1 MLVAGASVS
10 EGVFTPI
17 MVFTRSPPVGTSV
30 NAVNSVNTVSTMSGV
45 NRVNAIST
53 VTTGWGVKL

>member
-1 MLVAGASVS
+1 MLVAGASIS

-17 MVFTRSPPVGTSV
+17 TVFTRSHPIGTSV

-45 NRVNAIST
+45 NGVNAFSA
-53 VTTGWGVKL
+53 VTAGWGAKL